1 MLELFLIPRSVANT
15 ISTNQ
20 TEFKNS
26 HKRIHMLKE
35 NRFDWWIV
43 EWCFQH
49 LKALASNWSKAS
61 SFGRAECKRI
71 HGLRVWSWKP
81 LVQVLNPWRD
91 PLVLGKCR
99 KCLFCLQTPGQR
111 SPFCQHLP
119 LRFLHTTY
127 PLNPRK
133 DCLVCKT
140 LPRCAGFA
148 WAQARA
154 AASGGSCHH
163 KLQLQAYGS
172 ENAGRTWMVASSC
185 EV

>member
-1 MLELFLIPRSVANT
+1 MVPKRWELPWQLRRRLPCGKKRRKGNIQGSLSKDSQEFQSSEIRSLSKIPNIFLDAWAFSDPSLSCEHNFHKSNRI
-15 ISTNQ
+15 Q
-20 TEFKNS
+20 KFNS

-119 LRFLHTTY
+119 LQFIHS
-127 PLNPRK
+127 P
-133 DCLVCKT
+133 
-140 LPRCAGFA
+140 
-148 WAQARA
+148 
-154 AASGGSCHH
+154 
-163 KLQLQAYGS
+163 
-172 ENAGRTWMVASSC
+172 
-185 EV
+185 